1 MERLV
6 SETERGI
13 LEKKEVVMER
23 LEKEDRRHDKQAQK
37 ARTALQ
43 PTEALKVFF
52 DRIPLFSVPGIDNAG
67 VVEVTANDTIGD
79 ALKLLYKQRVLGAP
93 VRDPHRLDSAPWT
106 DRYVGLID
114 FASMVLWALEEFED
128 AEERAKVSGMILS
141 PTDAPE
147 NATASL
153 GKMMM
158 AEQVIG
164 GTQST
169 SSPADDDLED
179 GFFGLLNKL
188 DSVKSTNVGA
198 LSRSFRWGP
207 FLPVRPDDSLLHVL
221 LLLSKH
227 HLQAVPVVAA
237 ESEDATVKGF
247 ITQDAAVQLL
257 LQCDGLTWFD
267 LIAEKPL
274 SDLGFELEHNSG
286 TLVGVNG
293 DDTLITAFRAMWKHR
308 VSAMPVTD
316 TASKHIIG
324 TLRNT
329 DLLILLD
336 QPHLFNKRREI
347 LLKDFI
353 QVETADEKSQI
364 ITQGSIEEDLGAV
377 ISTTALTLGSV
388 SRPKMTQPVVS
399 VPSDSLKT
407 TMEKLVQS
415 HSNRSFIVDDKG
427 RLTGVITLRD
437 IIMQF
442 APPLAQAPN
451 QWGGFF
457 ESALQQTSSVL

>member
-13 LEKKEVVMER
+13 LEKKEVVMQR

-93 VRDPHRLDSAPWT
+93 VRDSHRLDSAPLT

-114 FASMVLWALEEFED
+114 FASMVLWALEQ
-128 AEERAKVSGMILS
+128 VS
-141 PTDAPE
+141 
-147 NATASL
+147 
-153 GKMMM
+153 
-158 AEQVIG
+158 G

-336 QPHLFNKRREI
+336 QPNLFNKRREI
-347 LLKDFI
+347 LLKDFL

-364 ITQGSIEEDLGAV
+364 ITQGSMEEDLGAV

-399 VPSDSLKT
+399 LPSDSLKT

>member
-1 MERLV
+1 MVV
-6 SETERGI
+6 S
-13 LEKKEVVMER
+13 MC
-23 LEKEDRRHDKQAQK
+23 AQ
-37 ARTALQ
+37 
-43 PTEALKVFF
+43 
-52 DRIPLFSVPGIDNAG
+52 
-67 VVEVTANDTIGD
+67 
-79 ALKLLYKQRVLGAP
+79 
-93 VRDPHRLDSAPWT
+93 
-106 DRYVGLID
+106 
-114 FASMVLWALEEFED
+114 
-128 AEERAKVSGMILS
+128 
-141 PTDAPE
+141 
-147 NATASL
+147 
-153 GKMMM
+153 
-158 AEQVIG
+158 
-164 GTQST
+164 
-169 SSPADDDLED
+169 
-179 GFFGLLNKL
+179 
-188 DSVKSTNVGA
+188 VGA

-207 FLPVRPDDSLLHVL
+207 FLPVRLDDSLLHVL

-336 QPHLFNKRREI
+336 QPNLFNKRREI
-347 LLKDFI
+347 LLKDFL

-364 ITQGSIEEDLGAV
+364 ITQGSMEEDLGAV

-399 VPSDSLKT
+399 LPSDSLKT

-427 RLTGVITLRD
+427 RLIGVITLCD

>member
-13 LEKKEVVMER
+13 LEKKEVVMQR

-37 ARTALQ
+37 TKTALQ

-79 ALKLLYKQRVLGAP
+79 ALKLLYRQRVLGAP
-93 VRDPHRLDSAPWT
+93 VRDSHRLDSAPLT

-114 FASMVLWALEEFED
+114 FASMVLWALEQ
-128 AEERAKVSGMILS
+128 VS
-141 PTDAPE
+141 
-147 NATASL
+147 
-153 GKMMM
+153 
-158 AEQVIG
+158 G

-169 SSPADDDLED
+169 SLPADDDLED

-336 QPHLFNKRREI
+336 QPNLFNKRREI
-347 LLKDFI
+347 LLKDFL

-364 ITQGSIEEDLGAV
+364 ITQGSMEEDLGAV

-399 VPSDSLKT
+399 LPSDSLKT